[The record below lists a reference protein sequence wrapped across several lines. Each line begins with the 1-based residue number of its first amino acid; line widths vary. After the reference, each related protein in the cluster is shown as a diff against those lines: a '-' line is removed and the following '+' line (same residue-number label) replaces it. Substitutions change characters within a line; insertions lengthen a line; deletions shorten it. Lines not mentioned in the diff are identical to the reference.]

1 MTPAA
6 YMHLFI
12 VYRTDAGGL
21 EHPAGITPAR
31 DPGHAVEIIKERF
44 PKASKLL
51 AISGKG
57 AADGAFRAEWAYT
70 APLVDV
76 QRMVAIVTTD
86 LAFMDTNNLAV
97 TAAHLT
103 TLAGIIQAG
112 MAQAVKGS
120 GH

>member
-6 YMHLFI
+6 YMHLYI
-12 VYRTDAGGL
+12 VYRTDSLGI

-31 DPGHAVEIIKERF
+31 DPGHAIEIIKERF
-44 PKASKLL
+44 PRASKLL
-51 AISGKG
+51 ALSGKG
-57 AADGAFRAEWAYT
+57 TADGAFRAEWAYT
-70 APLVDV
+70 APLADV
-76 QRMVAIVTTD
+76 QRMAAIVTTD

-97 TAAHLT
+97 AASHLAA
-103 TLAGIIQAG
+103 LAGIMQAG